1 MINESILH
9 KLNKYAFGADI
20 DNLES
25 HVADFKT
32 ARSVSDLA
40 VYTENFKIAESL
52 LSTVKPLSEA
62 LNDSAWLKK
71 EDKGTKD
78 LLFLHKL
85 PFEKSVAYGIASDIV
100 SKFKDDNFT
109 DSSEENLLA
118 IRKIPGLNVR
128 VVYSFG
134 YLVKA
139 QLYNNNIL
147 YNNVTR
153 LISGKLP
160 QFIQEFQ
167 QEEYVEL
174 RGVITSEQRIETIKS
189 MSKNIYCYVARCLR
203 TELDI
208 ENLQVYFDDIIFYED
223 SKFSCQWDKLEFLN
237 VLDIN
242 TNDYIM
248 IPNISR
254 NTFKRALLE
263 INKYFDSLE
272 YKIKSTSFEVRIS
285 SQPIT
290 SSNNCM
296 IYNGKELAKS
306 SVFSS
311 VVKSVNTIYI
321 TDRLVQKI
329 NIVNTPCNDWLSI
342 NSIILDD
349 VLQLDLFNVEIGKKI
364 NFIVVEGEALLV

>member
-25 HVADFKT
+25 YVADFKT
-32 ARSVSDLA
+32 ARSVADLA
-40 VYTENFKIAESL
+40 VYNENFKIAESL
-52 LSTVKPLSEA
+52 LGTVKPLSEA

-85 PFEKSVAYGIASDIV
+85 PFEKPVAYGIASDVV
-100 SKFKDDNFT
+100 SKFKDYNFT

-147 YNNVTR
+147 YNNVAK
-153 LISGKLP
+153 LIGGKLP
-160 QFIQEFQ
+160 QFIKEFQ

-174 RGVITSEQRIETIKS
+174 RGVITSEQSIDTIKNL
-189 MSKNIYCYVARCLR
+189 SKNIYCYVARCLR

-208 ENLQVYFDDIIFYED
+208 DNLQVYFDDVIFYD
-223 SKFSCQWDKLEFLN
+223 DNKFNCQWDKLEFLN
-237 VLDIN
+237 ALDIN

-263 INKYFDSLE
+263 IHKYFDSLE

-285 SQPIT
+285 SQQIT
-290 SSNNCM
+290 RSGNCM
-296 IYNGKELAKS
+296 IYNGKELANS

-311 VVKSVNTIYI
+311 VVKSVNTVYI

-342 NSIILDD
+342 NSIVLDD

>member
-25 HVADFKT
+25 YVADFKT
-32 ARSVSDLA
+32 ARSVADLA
-40 VYTENFKIAESL
+40 VYKENFKIAESL
-52 LSTVKPLSEA
+52 LGTVKPLSEA

-85 PFEKSVAYGIASDIV
+85 PFEKPVAYGIASDVV
-100 SKFKDDNFT
+100 SKFKDDNFIG
-109 DSSEENLLA
+109 SSEESLLA

-147 YNNVTR
+147 YNNVTK
-153 LISGKLP
+153 LIGGKLP
-160 QFIQEFQ
+160 QFIKEFQ

-174 RGVITSEQRIETIKS
+174 RGVITSEQSIDTIKN

-208 ENLQVYFDDIIFYED
+208 ENLQVYFDDVIFYD
-223 SKFSCQWDKLEFLN
+223 DNKFNCQWDKLEFLN
-237 VLDIN
+237 ALDIN

-248 IPNISR
+248 IP
-254 NTFKRALLE
+254 
-263 INKYFDSLE
+263 
-272 YKIKSTSFEVRIS
+272 
-285 SQPIT
+285 
-290 SSNNCM
+290 
-296 IYNGKELAKS
+296 
-306 SVFSS
+306 
-311 VVKSVNTIYI
+311 
-321 TDRLVQKI
+321 
-329 NIVNTPCNDWLSI
+329 
-342 NSIILDD
+342 
-349 VLQLDLFNVEIGKKI
+349 
-364 NFIVVEGEALLV
+364 

>member
-25 HVADFKT
+25 YVADFKT
-32 ARSVSDLA
+32 ARSVADLA
-40 VYTENFKIAESL
+40 VYKENFKIAESL
-52 LSTVKPLSEA
+52 LGTVKPLSEA

-85 PFEKSVAYGIASDIV
+85 PFEKPVAYGIASDVV
-100 SKFKDDNFT
+100 SKFKDYNFT

-147 YNNVTR
+147 YNNVAK
-153 LISGKLP
+153 LIGGKLP
-160 QFIQEFQ
+160 QFIKEFQ

-174 RGVITSEQRIETIKS
+174 RGVITSEQSIDTIKN

-208 ENLQVYFDDIIFYED
+208 ENLQVYFDDVIFYD
-223 SKFSCQWDKLEFLN
+223 DNKFNCQWDKLEFLN
-237 VLDIN
+237 ALDIN

-263 INKYFDSLE
+263 IHKYFDSLE

-285 SQPIT
+285 SQQIT
-290 SSNNCM
+290 SSNSCM
-296 IYNGKELAKS
+296 IYNGKELANS

-342 NSIILDD
+342 NSIVLDD

-364 NFIVVEGEALLV
+364 NFIVVEGEARLV